1 MKQPCARV
9 AVGRGKVLLAL
20 AVALFALLLG
30 GFLFRLPGLA
40 TRLMGLFMVFVAVSV
55 FFDALEKMRAPV
67 VVVVESGRILWG
79 AEAIPL
85 ARLRAAR
92 LGWWRSPGNLWSWSP
107 ALELDLPAGRRLLP
121 LDRNG
126 WWEVWDRLHELRPDL
141 GLPNWRHSQA
151 VARLLRQRRVLLPPG
166 VRFYGAEIW
175 GRALL
180 AFVISVLVYLALNM
194 LASCLPAGLPVT
206 EVSTAL
212 LALLAVVI
220 AKASLPEI
228 REVPPPPPPCQAP

>member
-1 MKQPCARV
+1 MKQPCARA

-20 AVALFALLLG
+20 AVALFTLLLG

-40 TRLMGLFMVFVAVSV
+40 TRLLGLFMVFVAVSV
-55 FFDALEKMRAPV
+55 FFDALEKMRAPE
-67 VVVVESGRILWG
+67 VVVERGRILWG

-121 LDRNG
+121 LDRTG
-126 WWEVWDRLHELRPDL
+126 WWEVWDRLRELRPDL

-180 AFVISVLVYLALNM
+180 AFVISALVYLALNM

-206 EVSTAL
+206 EVYTAL

-220 AKASLPEI
+220 GKASLPEI